1 MFRYFVFYPVIN
13 YCTSFCNIIYKRSPS
28 EVNNILYLI
37 VKKLIELYMLC
48 NKLLTLNHD
57 NNQGNADKSKYLEY
71 SLYSLLYPLFPSLQ
85 RPAFNAV
92 STTTTK
98 VKSRLKSIYLY
109 NTSLESIKLLWFVVL
124 FKMLLY
130 NLFCCINKVRLK

>member
-1 MFRYFVFYPVIN
+1 MIIIKETQIN
-13 YCTSFCNIIYKRSPS
+13 QSIWNTDCR
-28 EVNNILYLI
+28 
-37 VKKLIELYMLC
+37 
-48 NKLLTLNHD
+48 
-57 NNQGNADKSKYLEY
+57 
-71 SLYSLLYPLFPSLQ
+71 YSLLYPLFPSLQ

-130 NLFCCINKVRLK
+130 NLFCCKIEIVK

>member
-1 MFRYFVFYPVIN
+1 
-13 YCTSFCNIIYKRSPS
+13 
-28 EVNNILYLI
+28 
-37 VKKLIELYMLC
+37 MLC

-57 NNQGNADKSKYLEY
+57 NNLGNADKSKYLEY

-124 FKMLLY
+124 FKFVLY
-130 NLFCCINKVRLK
+130 NLFCYFKQGKIEIFD

>member
-1 MFRYFVFYPVIN
+1 
-13 YCTSFCNIIYKRSPS
+13 
-28 EVNNILYLI
+28 
-37 VKKLIELYMLC
+37 MLC

-71 SLYSLLYPLFPSLQ
+71 SSYSLLYPLFPSLQ

-130 NLFCCINKVRLK
+130 NVFCCINKVRLKYLTS